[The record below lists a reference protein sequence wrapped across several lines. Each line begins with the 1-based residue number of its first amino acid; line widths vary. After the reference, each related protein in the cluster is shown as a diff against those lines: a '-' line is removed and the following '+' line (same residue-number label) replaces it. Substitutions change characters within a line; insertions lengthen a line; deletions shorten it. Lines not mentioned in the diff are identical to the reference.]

1 MQLVQES
8 IDAKRSELQNV
19 QKELAIVL
27 GKVSDSQ
34 KGAFQAVEEAKKVTE
49 AIELKVDSL
58 EQELATLQIAIHQ
71 VDKEFNE
78 LHQSDM
84 GSLIEE
90 VEKLENNQPSL
101 LINHPVLAQA
111 VQIYLQKQ
119 HGLDQAKKSLAEANE
134 ILMTKEVRAKELF
147 KAYQELLG
155 REKPTEEVP
164 ALQPE

>member
-1 MQLVQES
+1 M
-8 IDAKRSELQNV
+8 
-19 QKELAIVL
+19 
-27 GKVSDSQ
+27 
-34 KGAFQAVEEAKKVTE
+34 EEAKKVTE
-49 AIELKVDSL
+49 AIELKMNSL